1 MDTLALLDNQ
11 SPEYALDMLT
21 LIESI
26 LENPDIILRRQLD
39 AKTEKMAEMKRQGI
53 EYDERIAKLEELEY
67 PKPQRNLFTSPS
79 KTSP

>member
-39 AKTEKMAEMKRQGI
+39 ALK
-53 EYDERIAKLEELEY
+53 
-67 PKPQRNLFTSPS
+67 PKKWR
-79 KTSP
+79 K